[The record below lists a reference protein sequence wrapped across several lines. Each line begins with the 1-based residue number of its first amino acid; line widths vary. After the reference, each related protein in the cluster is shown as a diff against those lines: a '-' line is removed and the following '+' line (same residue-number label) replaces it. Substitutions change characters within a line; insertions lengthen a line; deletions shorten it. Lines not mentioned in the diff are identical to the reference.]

1 MQSVKAIIDLD
12 ALVHNIGVIRSRI
25 DGSRIV
31 AVVKANAYG
40 HGLVQIAKTLS
51 RYVEAYAVARIEEAL
66 TLRGAGIVKPIILL
80 EGFFNEDDIPVI
92 VANNLQVALH
102 SFQLLEQVE
111 RANIPS
117 PVKCW
122 LKLDTG
128 MHRLGVS
135 PEEANRFYDR
145 MMACSNV
152 EKPFGLISH
161 LCTADEPEKNDY
173 TKMQIKVFRDFE
185 HSHPGMHT
193 ALANSAGIY
202 SWPESHTDW
211 VRPGIILYGVSPYE
225 DRTGTDLGL
234 KPVMTLTSNLIAI
247 RNLKKGEKVGYG
259 ISYEADHDT
268 TLGIVAM
275 GYGDG
280 YPRQTPNGTP
290 VWINGR
296 FVYTAGHVCMDM
308 MFVDLGPDA
317 KDSVGDEVELWG
329 RHLPVETIAG
339 KVGTIPYELVLK
351 LTNRVEFVYRGGSNS
366 DLTSFR

>member
-1 MQSVKAIIDLD
+1 MQSVKSIINLD
-12 ALVHNIGVIRSRI
+12 ALIHNIGVIKSKLN
-25 DGSRIV
+25 GSKIV

-51 RYVEAYAVARIEEAL
+51 SHVEAYAVARIEEAL
-66 TLRGAGIVKPIILL
+66 SLRSAGIVKPIILL
-80 EGFFNEDDIPVI
+80 EGFFNEVDIPVI
-92 VANNLQVALH
+92 VANNFEVALH

-111 RANIPS
+111 RAEIPS

-128 MHRLGVS
+128 MHRLGVG
-135 PEEANRFYDR
+135 PDEADEFYNR
-145 MMACSNV
+145 MMSCGNIA
-152 EKPFGLISH
+152 KPFGLISH
-161 LCTADEPEKNDY
+161 LCTADEPEKSDY
-173 TKMQIKVFRDFE
+173 TERQIRIFRDFE
-185 HSHPGMHT
+185 HAHPGMHT
-193 ALANSAGIY
+193 ALANSAGIF

-225 DRTGTDLGL
+225 DRTGKDLGL
-234 KPVMTLTSNLIAI
+234 RPVMTLTSNLIAV
-247 RNLKKGEKVGYG
+247 RRLRKGEKVGYG
-259 ISYEADHDT
+259 ISYEAERDT

-296 FVYTAGHVCMDM
+296 FAYTAGHVCMDM
-308 MFVDLGPDA
+308 MFVDLGPDSE
-317 KDSVGDEVELWG
+317 DCVGDEVELWG
-329 RHLPVETIAG
+329 EHLPVEIIAG

-351 LTNRVEFVYRGGSNS
+351 LTSRVEFVYRGGNS
-366 DLTSFR
+366 DGGAFC